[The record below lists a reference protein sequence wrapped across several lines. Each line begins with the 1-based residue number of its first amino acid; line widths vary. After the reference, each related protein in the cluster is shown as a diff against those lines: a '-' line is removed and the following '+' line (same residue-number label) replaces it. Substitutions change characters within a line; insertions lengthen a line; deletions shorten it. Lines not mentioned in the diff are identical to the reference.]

1 MNKNYYILPLVL
13 VLGLLLAACNSD
25 TSNPVTTATTGS
37 LYVAS
42 VPTGAQIWVDG
53 VNTSKVTP
61 DSVTGVSAGSHSL
74 TLKLNAYFDT
84 TSSQTVVAGLPT
96 PIAIQLTGW
105 TGGNRV
111 YYDTLRV
118 WESGGTG
125 ANQPSGII
133 LSSGLA
139 SSVVSGNHNLV
150 DIYYSTNGGLVLAT
164 AFSNVNTRSTS
175 FNVPAGT
182 SSTNLFDRAA
192 SPAYVAGPNWL
203 TQISD
208 QTTNY
213 FYLYDNDGHYSKMII
228 TDRSATG
235 VSPKWLKVKWFYSSV
250 AGNGNF

>member
-111 YYDTLRV
+111 Y
-118 WESGGTG
+118 
-125 ANQPSGII
+125 
-133 LSSGLA
+133 
-139 SSVVSGNHNLV
+139 
-150 DIYYSTNGGLVLAT
+150 
-164 AFSNVNTRSTS
+164 
-175 FNVPAGT
+175 
-182 SSTNLFDRAA
+182 
-192 SPAYVAGPNWL
+192 
-203 TQISD
+203 
-208 QTTNY
+208 
-213 FYLYDNDGHYSKMII
+213 
-228 TDRSATG
+228 
-235 VSPKWLKVKWFYSSV
+235 
-250 AGNGNF
+250 